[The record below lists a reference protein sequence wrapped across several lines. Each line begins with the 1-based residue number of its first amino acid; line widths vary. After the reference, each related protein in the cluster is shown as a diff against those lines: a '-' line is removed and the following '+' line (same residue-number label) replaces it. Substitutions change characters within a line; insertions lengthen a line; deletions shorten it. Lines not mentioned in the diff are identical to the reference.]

1 MNATTQSETGNA
13 TNSSTLETN
22 NKSHSYNYDYYNN
35 YTEHS
40 HTDNYSSIF
49 SRYTWTEFL
58 EVHGQMALC
67 IDRVVTPI
75 WYVIGITGNL
85 FSAVIWF
92 QRRMRTNNSSA
103 VYLAALSISD
113 LAFLLLHPLQELQYA
128 WSVPVLQLPVL
139 CEIYFLFY
147 LFSQYL
153 SPTLVLGFTAE
164 RYIAVCHPFRKKSLC
179 RTGRAVKVVVATV
192 ITCFL
197 FSSVQAYFWT
207 YDSQTRECQVRADVI
222 SHGHPSLWSV
232 WTWTSEMV
240 IFLAV
245 PMTILTLNLL
255 VIRELHTLSRKERKA
270 SDLSGSGCAATTAM
284 LLSVSFYVIV
294 TSLPATVV
302 YVLETTFPLG
312 ELTISDAAIRR
323 DPIWKRYFVYL
334 TTRKIVEEF
343 CLSHYACNFFL
354 FLITGQ
360 QFRQSFVFM
369 FHRPTVTKDT
379 EQYVEVATTL
389 SPNRNHSS
397 AI

>member
-1 MNATTQSETGNA
+1 MNATTQADTG
-13 TNSSTLETN
+13 TNYT
-22 NKSHSYNYDYYNN
+22 SHNYNYGDYNN

-40 HTDNYSSIF
+40 YTDYSNSTSNISSIF

-75 WYVIGITGNL
+75 WYVIGFTGNL

-113 LAFLLLHPLQELQYA
+113 LVFLLLHPLQELQYA
-128 WSVPVLQLPVL
+128 WSLPVLKFPVL
-139 CEIYFLFY
+139 CEIYFVLY

-197 FSSVQAYFWT
+197 FSSVHAYFWT

-222 SHGHPSLWSV
+222 SHGNPSLWSV

-255 VIRELHTLSRKERKA
+255 VIRELHTLSKKERKTP
-270 SDLSGSGCAATTAM
+270 DLSGSACAATTAM

-294 TSLPATVV
+294 TSLPATFV

-312 ELTISDAAIRR
+312 ELNISDAEIKT
-323 DPIWKRYFVYL
+323 DPTWKRYFVYL

-343 CLSHYACNFFL
+343 CLSHYACNVFL
-354 FLITGQ
+354 FLITGR
-360 QFRQSFVFM
+360 QFRQSFTQM
-369 FHRPTVTKDT
+369 FLRSTVKNET

-389 SPNRNHSS
+389 SPKRNDSS

>member
-1 MNATTQSETGNA
+1 MNATKQADT
-13 TNSSTLETN
+13 ETN
-22 NKSHSYNYDYYNN
+22 YASHNYNFDDYNN

-40 HTDNYSSIF
+40 YTGNYNSTPNDSSIF

-75 WYVIGITGNL
+75 WYVIGFTGNL

-113 LAFLLLHPLQELQYA
+113 LVFLLLHPLQELQYA
-128 WSVPVLQLPVL
+128 WSLPVLKFPVL
-139 CEIYFLFY
+139 CEIYFVLY

-197 FSSVQAYFWT
+197 FSSVHAYFWT

-222 SHGHPSLWSV
+222 SSGNQSLWSV

-255 VIRELHTLSRKERKA
+255 VIRELHTLSRKERKT
-270 SDLSGSGCAATTAM
+270 SDLSGSACAATTAM

-294 TSLPATVV
+294 TSLPATFV

-312 ELTISDAAIRR
+312 ELNISDAEIPR
-323 DPIWKRYFVYL
+323 DPTWRRYFVYL

-360 QFRQSFVFM
+360 QFRQSFKQM
-369 FHRPTVTKDT
+369 FLRSTVKNET

-389 SPNRNHSS
+389 SPKRNDSS

>member
-1 MNATTQSETGNA
+1 MNATTQADTG
-13 TNSSTLETN
+13 TNYTSPHN
-22 NKSHSYNYDYYNN
+22 YNYGDYNN

-40 HTDNYSSIF
+40 YTDYSNSTSNISSIF

-75 WYVIGITGNL
+75 WYVIGFTGNL

-113 LAFLLLHPLQELQYA
+113 LVFLLLHPLQELQYA
-128 WSVPVLQLPVL
+128 WSLPVLKFPVL
-139 CEIYFLFY
+139 CEIYFVLY

-153 SPTLVLGFTAE
+153 SPTLVLCFTAE

-197 FSSVQAYFWT
+197 FSSVHAYFWT

-222 SHGHPSLWSV
+222 SHGNPSLWSV

-255 VIRELHTLSRKERKA
+255 VIRELHTLSKKERKTP
-270 SDLSGSGCAATTAM
+270 DLSGSACAATTAM

-294 TSLPATVV
+294 TSLPATFV

-312 ELTISDAAIRR
+312 ELNISDAEIKT
-323 DPIWKRYFVYL
+323 DPTWKRYFVYL

-343 CLSHYACNFFL
+343 CLSHYACNVFL
-354 FLITGQ
+354 FLITGR
-360 QFRQSFVFM
+360 QFRQSFTQM
-369 FHRPTVTKDT
+369 FLRSTVKNET

-389 SPNRNHSS
+389 SPKRNDSS